1 MLSYNISEEES
12 KELCGKCKKVLKE
25 SIKPGA
31 KDYLILENILHN
43 LTETKNKLVKNS
55 YVSKM

>member
-12 KELCGKCKKVLKE
+12 KELCVKCKKVLKE

-43 LTETKNKLVKNS
+43 LTETKNKLTKS
-55 YVSKM
+55 IHASK